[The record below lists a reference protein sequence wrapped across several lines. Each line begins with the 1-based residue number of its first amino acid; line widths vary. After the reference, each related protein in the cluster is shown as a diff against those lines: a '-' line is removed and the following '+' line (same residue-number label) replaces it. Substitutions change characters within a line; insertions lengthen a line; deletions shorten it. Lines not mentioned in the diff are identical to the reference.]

1 MYRRLVEFFIRLL
14 VHFPDYRSRGQNVHE
29 ALPLVFL
36 GRKRLRTYVI
46 PREVAHLNPQMNAVL
61 QYPA

>member
-1 MYRRLVEFFIRLL
+1 MYQRFIEFFIRLL
-14 VHFPDYRSRGQNVHE
+14 EHFPDDRSRGQNIHE
-29 ALPLVFL
+29 ALPLVSL

-46 PREVAHLNPQMNAVL
+46 PREAACLNPQMRAVL